1 MMDNW
6 SRRRVLSAVGGIG
19 ALCLLP
25 AANSQA
31 IPRWRWRGSALGAK
45 ASMILY
51 HPDRAEV
58 SRLVELALLEVER
71 LERIFSLQR
80 GGSEL
85 SRLNHQGRIACP
97 SLDLVTLLN
106 EAVRFSVKSDGAF
119 DVTVQ
124 PLWLLYAAHFAKGGA
139 SPDGPSQAA
148 IDAARARVDYQAIDV
163 TSKEIR
169 FAKAGMA
176 ITLNGIAQGYITD
189 RVAELLRHE
198 GLDQVLIDLG
208 EIRALAAPPDS
219 EAWQVSMVSSAPGA
233 DVKLVDRAVATSSP
247 GAMLF
252 DHSARFHHL
261 FDPKTGT
268 SAHGLGTVSVSA
280 PNATMADALATT
292 CAVVPQAATDLCRR
306 FRGDNRGSARSP
318 RAGTARRCFPR
329 RAGLRERS

>member
-6 SRRRVLSAVGGIG
+6 PRRRILSAVGGIG
-19 ALCLLP
+19 ALCLMP
-25 AANSQA
+25 MANSQA
-31 IPRWRWRGSALGAK
+31 VPRWRWRGTALGAR

-58 SRLVELALLEVER
+58 SRLVGLALLEVER
-71 LERIFSLQR
+71 LERVFSLQR
-80 GGSEL
+80 GESEL
-85 SRLNHQGRIACP
+85 SRLNHQGRIERP

-106 EAVRFSVKSDGAF
+106 EAVRVSTKSDGAF

-139 SPDGPSQAA
+139 SPDGPARAA
-148 IDAARARVDYQAIDV
+148 IDAARARVDYRAIDV

-208 EIRALAAPPDS
+208 EVRALAAPPDT
-219 EAWQVSMVSSAPGA
+219 EAWQVNMVSPAPGA
-233 DVKLVDRAVATSSP
+233 DVKLIDRAVATSSP

-252 DHSARFHHL
+252 DRSARFHHL
-261 FDPKTGT
+261 LDPKTGK
-268 SAHGLGTVSVSA
+268 SARGLGTVSVSA
-280 PNATMADALATT
+280 PTATMADALATT
-292 CAVVPQAATDLCRR
+292 CAIFPKAAADLCRQ
-306 FRGDNRGSARSP
+306 FRDV
-318 RAGTARRCFPR
+318 
-329 RAGLRERS
+329 EIEV